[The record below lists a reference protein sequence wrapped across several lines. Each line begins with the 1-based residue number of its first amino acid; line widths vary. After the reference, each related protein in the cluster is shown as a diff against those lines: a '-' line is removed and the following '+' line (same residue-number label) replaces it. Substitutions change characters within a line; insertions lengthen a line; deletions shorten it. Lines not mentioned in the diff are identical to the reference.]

1 MRKISI
7 SNYRNIG
14 IDTPAELKIPQDGGL
29 IVLLGENNV
38 GKSNVL
44 SAIGTLQNV
53 DLNKGDRPNF
63 FDFDEYNE
71 TRVTLTEDIFNEPD
85 LDSEIDENLFQDKI
99 FGVTFTQKSLETI
112 SKKQNLTTQQYIQ
125 NLNDKFNTSDLCA
138 LHDYDEKEQKEEIR
152 IILPE
157 YKEVYLCSTKRGGE
171 MLECFGVIDKDF
183 DKVKNHD
190 KAIKL
195 SCKLKFISDKK
206 DTEGIDLDDARELK
220 KYLNDKFKDSDD
232 KNIDNLQK
240 YEFKIWL
247 NSENIATWS
256 SSYPWFETL
265 TKTKS
270 EFKKLTDWYIEN
282 YKDNR
287 YTQKNKQIFDEL
299 SKDISSAIFHRE
311 YDKFERY
318 YDKLREILTELW
330 EHNKQAYYYNN
341 QKPEL
346 PKFIDIKALI
356 TELLWCYPAVP
367 NIAFY
372 KEHEIKNENLKT
384 TPDQLLK
391 NEFFIALFKAIK
403 FDISKLQKAYE
414 RSKDKDASFY
424 NTVEKE
430 INKILKNTINVRFNE
445 LYYSKSDSD
454 VYNFEIKLET
464 QSISFCIEKNNE
476 SISLSEQSV
485 GFKKFFNLFFNFLYQ
500 DKVGYGDIVLIDEV
514 ENHLSIPAQKD
525 IRKFLKEFGQ
535 KRSIT
540 FIVSTHSNHILDI
553 RHLDE
558 IRIVKSSNKGSTIIN
573 DFSIIPDYA
582 ADTLSEIKRS
592 LGVEYLSLVGY
603 NDKLIFVEGIT
614 DYNYLTAMNF
624 LYEKEH
630 GGKERLLFLP
640 INGLGKMSTIEQRQS
655 KINMVV
661 AKDQKNIAN
670 ELKTLARAAKDGR
683 VLLLVDGDKAGEAMT
698 KLNDDKFIAIPNNE
712 QFKEKYPNF
721 KEIEDFFSADL
732 RTKFE
737 MDKKSSAISS
747 EFKKEV
753 EQGEIEIDKE
763 TKENFLKLFDYL
775 LTF

>member
-29 IVLLGENNV
+29 IVLLGENNA

-71 TRVTLTEDIFNEPD
+71 TRITLTEDILNKPG

-99 FGVTFTQKSLETI
+99 FGVTFTQKPLETI

-125 NLNDKFNTSDLCA
+125 NLNDKFNTSDICA

-157 YKEVYLCSTKRGGE
+157 HKEVYLCSTKRGGDTF
-171 MLECFGVIDKDF
+171 ECFGVIDKDF

-195 SCKLKFISDKK
+195 SCKLKFISDKQ
-206 DTEGIDLDDARELK
+206 DTESIDLDDARELK

-232 KNIDNLQK
+232 KNIENLQK

-265 TKTKS
+265 TKIKN
-270 EFKKLTDWYIEN
+270 EFKKLTDWYNEN
-282 YKDNR
+282 YKENR
-287 YTQKNKQIFDEL
+287 HIQKNKEIFDKL
-299 SKDISSAIFHRE
+299 SKDISSAIFRRE
-311 YDKFERY
+311 YNKFERY
-318 YDKLREILTELW
+318 YDRLREILTEF
-330 EHNKQAYYYNN
+330 NKQAYYYNN
-341 QKPEL
+341 LKPEL
-346 PKFIDIKALI
+346 PKFINIKALI
-356 TELLWCYPAVP
+356 TELLLCYTAVP
-367 NIAFY
+367 NIVFY
-372 KEHEIKNENLKT
+372 KEHEIKNENLKA
-384 TPDQLLK
+384 TPDQLSE
-391 NEFFIALFKAIK
+391 NEFFIALFKAIE
-403 FDISKLQKAYE
+403 FDISKVQKAYE
-414 RSKDKDASFY
+414 RSKDKDTSFY
-424 NTVEKE
+424 NTPEKE
-430 INKILKNTINVRFNE
+430 INKILKNTINRRFNE
-445 LYYSKSDSD
+445 LYYAKSDSD

-476 SISLSEQSV
+476 AISLSEQSV

-500 DKVGYGDIVLIDEV
+500 DKVRYGNIVLIDEV

-535 KRSIT
+535 KRGIT

-558 IRIVKSSNKGSTIIN
+558 IRIVKSSGKGSTIVN
-573 DFSIIPDYA
+573 DFSIIPDHE
-582 ADTLSEIKRS
+582 ADTLAQIKRG

-603 NDKLIFVEGIT
+603 DDKLIFVEGIT

-630 GGKERLLFLP
+630 GSKERLLFLP

-670 ELKTLARAAKDGR
+670 ELKTLARTAKDGR
-683 VLLLVDGDKAGEAMT
+683 ALLLVDGDKAGEAMT
-698 KLNDDKFIAIPNNE
+698 KLNDDKFIAILNNE

-747 EFKKEV
+747 KFKNEV
-753 EQGEIEIDKE
+753 ERGKIQIDKE
-763 TKENFLKLFDYL
+763 TKNKFFELFNYL
-775 LTF
+775 STF

>member
-14 IDTPAELKIPQDGGL
+14 IDAPAELKIPQDGGL

-44 SAIGTLQNV
+44 SAIGTLQDV

-63 FDFDEYNE
+63 FDFDEYKE
-71 TRVTLTEDIFNEPD
+71 TRVTLTEDILNEPG

-195 SCKLKFISDKK
+195 SCKLKFISDKQ
-206 DTEGIDLDDARELK
+206 DTEGTDLDDARELK

-232 KNIDNLQK
+232 KNIENLQK

-247 NSENIATWS
+247 NSENIAIWS

-265 TKTKS
+265 TKIKN

-282 YKDNR
+282 YKENNR
-287 YTQKNKQIFDEL
+287 YRQNDKKIFDEP
-299 SKDISSAIFHRE
+299 SKDISSAIFRRE

-318 YDKLREILTELW
+318 YDRLREILTELW
-330 EHNKQAYYYNN
+330 EHNKQAYCYNN

-346 PKFIDIKALI
+346 PKFINIKALI
-356 TELLWCYPAVP
+356 TELPWYYPAVP
-367 NIAFY
+367 NIVFY

-384 TPDQLLK
+384 TPDQLLE

-424 NTVEKE
+424 NTAEKE
-430 INKILKNTINVRFNE
+430 INKILK
-445 LYYSKSDSD
+445 
-454 VYNFEIKLET
+454 
-464 QSISFCIEKNNE
+464 
-476 SISLSEQSV
+476 
-485 GFKKFFNLFFNFLYQ
+485 
-500 DKVGYGDIVLIDEV
+500 
-514 ENHLSIPAQKD
+514 
-525 IRKFLKEFGQ
+525 
-535 KRSIT
+535 
-540 FIVSTHSNHILDI
+540 IL
-553 RHLDE
+553 
-558 IRIVKSSNKGSTIIN
+558 
-573 DFSIIPDYA
+573 
-582 ADTLSEIKRS
+582 
-592 LGVEYLSLVGY
+592 
-603 NDKLIFVEGIT
+603 
-614 DYNYLTAMNF
+614 
-624 LYEKEH
+624 
-630 GGKERLLFLP
+630 
-640 INGLGKMSTIEQRQS
+640 
-655 KINMVV
+655 
-661 AKDQKNIAN
+661 
-670 ELKTLARAAKDGR
+670 
-683 VLLLVDGDKAGEAMT
+683 
-698 KLNDDKFIAIPNNE
+698 
-712 QFKEKYPNF
+712 
-721 KEIEDFFSADL
+721 
-732 RTKFE
+732 
-737 MDKKSSAISS
+737 
-747 EFKKEV
+747 
-753 EQGEIEIDKE
+753 
-763 TKENFLKLFDYL
+763 
-775 LTF
+775 